1 MALKTLSNRYE
12 VIERIG
18 GGGMAIVY
26 RGRDLLLH
34 RQVAVKVLRQQFVN
48 DEEFIK
54 RFRREAQAA
63 ASLSHPNIV
72 SVYDV
77 GQEDDIHFIV
87 MEYVEG
93 INLNDKIKSEAPLSI
108 EESVHIAGQICDAL
122 GHAHQHQVIHRDIKP
137 HNILIGSNNRVKVT
151 DFGIARAATS
161 TDVTQTGAVLGS
173 VHYFS
178 PEHAKGVAQG
188 PESDLYSL
196 GVVLYQML
204 TNQLPFTGESPISVA
219 LKHIQEECISPKSLN
234 NLIPQSVENI
244 VLKSLRKSISE
255 RYHDANTMLLDL
267 NQALHSSMQDVE
279 KISFDSDNLDDM
291 DKTVVIPGLKV
302 DPIAPPL
309 VGMGEFKA
317 QSNQYQN
324 QSDVELKKPKKW
336 NKPMV
341 WASVAIGFVLIAVI
355 IFNISLNK
363 LSVKEVVV
371 PDITDMT
378 IFEAKATLAAKDLRI
393 GTVEEKFDENTE
405 PGHIIS
411 QENKNIRVKINTP
424 INVVVSKSE
433 EKSTMKDYVG
443 QLWDDVY
450 TQLQND
456 NWPDDQIEKVE
467 VLSDQPEGTVLKQTP
482 AANDSYEPSGTVFQF
497 RISKGT
503 GAVTMKN
510 VIGLKEAVAV
520 SMLEAEDFT
529 VNVIYETDY
538 SVQKGYVLDQSPFK
552 GGEQVDNG
560 TTITLTVSSGY
571 PSDALMPTK
580 KISLSPNTAGT
591 SSTIRIVYSD
601 ARGDELEWGTRT
613 ISEKTTFPI
622 SVIVSPSKDAEITY
636 YVDGVVGDTYTITY
650 QDAVAQNAPKPTQ

>member
-77 GQEDDIHFIV
+77 GQEEDIHFIV

-93 INLNDKIKSEAPLSI
+93 INLNDKIKSEAPLSV
-108 EESVHIAGQICDAL
+108 EESVHIASQICDAL
-122 GHAHQHQVIHRDIKP
+122 DHAHQHQVIHRDIKP
-137 HNILIGSNNRVKVT
+137 HNILIGHNGRVKVT

-219 LKHIQEECISPKSLN
+219 LKHIQEECVSPKDLN
-234 NLIPQSVENI
+234 DLIPQSVENI
-244 VLKSLRKSISE
+244 VLKSLRKSVQE
-255 RYHDANTMLLDL
+255 RYHEANAMLQDL
-267 NQALHSSMQDVE
+267 KQALHVSMQDVE
-279 KISFDSDNLDDM
+279 RITFDSDNLDDM
-291 DKTVVIPGLKV
+291 DKTVVIPGLKL
-302 DPIAPPL
+302 DPIFVPP
-309 VGMGEFKA
+309 VATGSPNVQPESA
-317 QSNQYQN
+317 VVDN
-324 QSDVELKKPKKW
+324 QSGKKLKKW
-336 NKPMV
+336 NKPLT
-341 WASVAIGFVLIAVI
+341 WASVAVGLVLIAVI

-371 PDITDMT
+371 PDITNMT
-378 IFEAKATLAAKDLRI
+378 LAEAKAVLAAKDLRI
-393 GTVEEKFDENTE
+393 GEVEEKVNEEVE
-405 PGHIIS
+405 PGRIIS

-424 INVVVSKSE
+424 IHVVVSKSE
-433 EKSTMKDYVG
+433 EK
-443 QLWDDVY
+443 
-450 TQLQND
+450 
-456 NWPDDQIEKVE
+456 
-467 VLSDQPEGTVLKQTP
+467 QP
-482 AANDSYEPSGTVFQF
+482 
-497 RISKGT
+497 
-503 GAVTMKN
+503 
-510 VIGLKEAVAV
+510 
-520 SMLEAEDFT
+520 
-529 VNVIYETDY
+529 
-538 SVQKGYVLDQSPFK
+538 
-552 GGEQVDNG
+552 
-560 TTITLTVSSGY
+560 
-571 PSDALMPTK
+571 
-580 KISLSPNTAGT
+580 
-591 SSTIRIVYSD
+591 
-601 ARGDELEWGTRT
+601 
-613 ISEKTTFPI
+613 
-622 SVIVSPSKDAEITY
+622 
-636 YVDGVVGDTYTITY
+636 
-650 QDAVAQNAPKPTQ
+650 

>member
-93 INLNDKIKSEAPLSI
+93 INLNDKIKSEAPLSV
-108 EESVHIAGQICDAL
+108 EESVHIASQICDAL
-122 GHAHQHQVIHRDIKP
+122 DHAHHHQVIHRDIKP
-137 HNILIGSNNRVKVT
+137 HNILIGHNNRVKVT

-196 GVVLYQML
+196 GVVIYQML
-204 TNQLPFTGESPISVA
+204 TSQLPFTGESPISVA
-219 LKHIQEECISPKSLN
+219 LKHIQEECVSPKELN
-234 NLIPQSVENI
+234 DLIPQSVENI
-244 VLKSLRKSISE
+244 VIKSLRKSIAE
-255 RYHDANTMLLDL
+255 RYSDANSMLIDL
-267 NQALHSSMQDVE
+267 KQSLLASMNDVD
-279 KISFDSDNLDDM
+279 KITFDSDNFEDM
-291 DKTVVIPGLKV
+291 DKTVVLPGLKLDPLLTTASAVHASVQDEVV
-302 DPIAPPL
+302 DSPIA
-309 VGMGEFKA
+309 A
-317 QSNQYQN
+317 
-324 QSDVELKKPKKW
+324 KPKKW
-336 NKPMV
+336 NKPII
-341 WASVAIGFVLIAVI
+341 WASVSIGIVLLAFIL
-355 IFNISLNK
+355 FNITLNK
-363 LSVKEVVV
+363 LSVREVKV
-371 PDITDMT
+371 PDITNM
-378 IFEAKATLAAKDLRI
+378 TLADAKDALLAKDLRL
-393 GTVEEKFDENTE
+393 GNVEEKVSDDVE
-405 PGHIIS
+405 PGVIIS
-411 QENKNIRVKINTP
+411 QENKNINVKINTP
-424 INVVVSKSE
+424 INVVVSKGG
-433 EKSTMKDYVG
+433 EKATMKDYVG

-450 TQLQND
+450 AELQN
-456 NWPDDQIEKVE
+456 NNVSDDQIEKVE

-482 AANDSYEPSGTVFQF
+482 AAKDMYDPTNTVFQF

-520 SMLEAEDFT
+520 SMLEAEDFK
-529 VNVIYETDY
+529 VNVIYETSY
-538 SVQKGYVLDQSPFK
+538 SIQKGYVSDQAPFK

-580 KISLSPNTAGT
+580 QIEISPKTAGT

-601 ARGDELEWGTRT
+601 ARGEELEWGTRT
-613 ISEKTTFPI
+613 ITSKTSYPI
-622 SVIVSPSKDAEITY
+622 SVIVSPSKNAEITY
-636 YVDGVVGDTYTITY
+636 YVDGVVGNTYTITY
-650 QDAVAQNAPKPTQ
+650 QDAVSNNAPKPTQ

>member
-77 GQEDDIHFIV
+77 GQEEDIHFIV

-93 INLNDKIKSEAPLSI
+93 INLNDKIKSEAPLSV
-108 EESVHIAGQICDAL
+108 EESVNIAGQICDAL
-122 GHAHQHQVIHRDIKP
+122 DHAHHHQVIHRDIKP
-137 HNILIGSNNRVKVT
+137 HNILIGQNGRVKVT

-219 LKHIQEECISPKSLN
+219 LKHIQEDCISPKELN
-234 NLIPQSVENI
+234 DLIPQSVENI
-244 VLKSLRKSISE
+244 VLKSLRKSVSE
-255 RYHDANTMLLDL
+255 RYKDANTMLIDL
-267 NQALHSSMQDVE
+267 NQSLHERMQDVD
-279 KISFDSDNLDDM
+279 KITFDSDNLEDM
-291 DKTVVIPGLKV
+291 DKTVVLPGLKL
-302 DPIAPPL
+302 DPILTTPSATFTSSTPI
-309 VGMGEFKA
+309 EA
-317 QSNQYQN
+317 E
-324 QSDVELKKPKKW
+324 DELPEQKPKKW
-336 NKPMV
+336 NKPII
-341 WASVAIGFVLIAVI
+341 WASVSVGIVLLAFLL
-355 IFNISLNK
+355 FNLTLNK
-363 LSVKEVVV
+363 LSVKEVTV
-371 PDITDMT
+371 PDITNMT
-378 IFEAKATLAAKDLRI
+378 LSEAKIALESKDLRI
-393 GTVEEKFDENTE
+393 GDVEEKVNEDIE
-405 PGHIIS
+405 PGIIIS

-424 INVVVSKSE
+424 INVVVSKGG
-433 EKSTMKDYVG
+433 EKAAMKDYVG

-450 TQLQND
+450 ADLQNS
-456 NWPDDQIEKVE
+456 NVPDDQIEKVE
-467 VLSDQPEGTVLKQTP
+467 VLSDKPEGTVLKQTP
-482 AANDSYEPSGTVFQF
+482 AANDTYDPANTVFQF

-510 VIGLKEAVAV
+510 VIGLKETVAV
-520 SMLEAEDFT
+520 SMLEAEDFK
-529 VNVIYETDY
+529 VNVIYETNY
-538 SVQKGYVLDQSPFK
+538 SIQKGYVSDQAPFK
-552 GGEQVDNG
+552 GGEQVDDG

-580 KISLSPNTAGT
+580 QIDVSPKASGT

-601 ARGDELEWGTRT
+601 ARGDDQEWGTRT
-613 ISEKTTFPI
+613 ITSKTTYPI
-622 SVIVSPSKDAEITY
+622 SVIVSPTKNAEITY
-636 YVDGVVGDTYTITY
+636 YVDGVVGNTYTITY
-650 QDAVAQNAPKPTQ
+650 QDAQSQNAPKPTQ